1 LNKSIQAKDTVLH
14 WASAPNA
21 ICLRLR
27 VLIVC
32 SISREHLA
40 AKITKQEQSL
50 ARDQS
55 VRISA
60 KKTGELAA

>member
-1 LNKSIQAKDTVLH
+1 MGAH
-14 WASAPNA
+14 AASAPNA

-40 AKITKQEQSL
+40 AKITKQEQSA